1 MLSRRNLTFGLLTF
15 PISNAL
21 ANNVS
26 LEDYKVLRGLESYKN
41 SKIKVTGIELNIDF
55 YGDENLPPLIV
66 LHKLGGRIEE
76 WRRLI
81 PNFIKSRHVIAID
94 LPGHG
99 KSRTFSPPPY
109 IVTQEE
115 IAAMIMSVVE
125 HLGLSK
131 PVSIL
136 GSSIGGCV
144 ALVCASL
151 WPNRVDSVYTV
162 GSAFNGSTSIA
173 NIEDQS
179 IKAINDGYFDEND
192 FPIDRKAEYARDV
205 FGVYDRA
212 VAAEMNISRR
222 LAGNWINP
230 LARGVSL
237 YDYLSVLPHVENKV
251 YLYHGTRGNYGKFHK
266 VAHKLLPNSFMR
278 SIVNSGAFPH
288 EELPNEL
295 WQYLIKDLA

>member
-1 MLSRRNLTFGLLTF
+1 MLSRRNLTFSFLTL
-15 PISNAL
+15 PLSNAL
-21 ANNVS
+21 ANNIS
-26 LEDYKVLRGLESYKN
+26 LDGYKDLQALESYKN
-41 SKIKVTGIELNIDF
+41 AKIKVTGIDLNVDF
-55 YGDENLPPLIV
+55 YGNENLPPLIL

-81 PNFIKSRHVIAID
+81 PYLIKSRYVIAID

-99 KSRTFSPPPY
+99 KTKTFSPPPY

-115 IAAMIMSVVE
+115 IAAMIMSVIE
-125 HLGLSK
+125 YLKLPK
-131 PVSIL
+131 PISIM

-151 WPNRVDSVYTV
+151 WPNRIDSVYTV
-162 GSAFNGSTSIA
+162 GSAFNGKLSIDD
-173 NIEDQS
+173 IEDQS
-179 IKAINDGYFDEND
+179 LKSIDDGYFDENE
-192 FPIDRKAEYARDV
+192 FPLDRKLEYARDI
-205 FGVYDRA
+205 FGVYDRGIA
-212 VAAEMNISRR
+212 TEMNISRR

-237 YDYLSVLPHVENKV
+237 FDYLSILPHVENKV
-251 YLYHGTRGNYGKFHK
+251 FLYHGTRGNYGKFHK

-295 WQYLIKDLA
+295 WQYLIKDLG